1 MFERSFKH
9 VFRRAI
15 CMPKCTDEQL
25 QYEAESISNKLSRQE
40 MICEDAKP
48 TYSRSIA
55 SLATH

>member
-1 MFERSFKH
+1 MFESVFNH

-25 QYEAESISNKLSRQE
+25 QYEAEIISNKLSLQKNS
-40 MICEDAKP
+40 CEDARP

-55 SLATH
+55 SISI

>member
-1 MFERSFKH
+1 MFESVFNH

-25 QYEAESISNKLSRQE
+25 QYEAECISNNLSRQKNS
-40 MICEDAKP
+40 CEDARP

-55 SLATH
+55 SMSI

>member
-1 MFERSFKH
+1 MFESAFNH

-25 QYEAESISNKLSRQE
+25 QYEAECIANKLSRQE
-40 MICEDAKP
+40 MICEDARP
-48 TYSRSIA
+48 IYSRSIA

>member
-1 MFERSFKH
+1 MFESVFNH

-25 QYEAESISNKLSRQE
+25 QYEAETISNKLSLQE
-40 MICEDAKP
+40 NSCEDARP

-55 SLATH
+55 SMCI